1 MREYVL
7 FIAPFLVSSR
17 QETFVNRNRWV
28 FFGGGAIVELVE
40 SVKTIAGTIPR
51 PWLLMGGGGDTRF
64 FTSGFYPLVRAT
76 LHRNDKK

>member
-51 PWLLMGGGGDTRF
+51 PWLLIGGGG
-64 FTSGFYPLVRAT
+64 GYPLFHEWVLPTRPSDFT
-76 LHRNDKK
+76 PQ